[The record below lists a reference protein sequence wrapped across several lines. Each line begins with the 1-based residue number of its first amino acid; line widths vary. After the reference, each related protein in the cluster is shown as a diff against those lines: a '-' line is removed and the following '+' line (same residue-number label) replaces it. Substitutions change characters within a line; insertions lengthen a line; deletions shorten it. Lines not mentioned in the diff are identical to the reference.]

1 MATDSGSS
9 DFAERREDLL
19 QSIEHDEEELRDAM
33 HELAGVAEHKLD
45 IAEYI
50 RDAPWSWLVGA
61 FCVGLWLGLE
71 RRTARIEMTTGHG
84 RLR

>member
-1 MATDSGSS
+1 MATDNVA

-19 QSIEHDEEELRDAM
+19 QSIERDEEEMRDAM
-33 HELAGVAEHKLD
+33 HELAGVAEQKLD
-45 IAEYI
+45 IAQYI

-71 RRTARIEMTTGHG
+71 RRTARIEMMTGP
-84 RLR
+84 RRSR